1 MKLRDSY
8 TCPLELTHDI
18 IRGKWKPIILWQ
30 LGKAP
35 ASLST
40 LQKDIA
46 GVGQKMLLQ
55 HLGELQNFGMVQKEQ
70 YEGYP
75 LKVEYALTD
84 KGKRMVRIIAAMQEV
99 GIELMMEDGKEE
111 FLKNKGLL

>member
-1 MKLRDSY
+1 
-8 TCPLELTHDI
+8 
-18 IRGKWKPIILWQ
+18 
-30 LGKAP
+30 
-35 ASLST
+35 
-40 LQKDIA
+40 
-46 GVGQKMLLQ
+46 MLLQ

-75 LKVEYALTD
+75 LKVEYSLTD